1 MLVSGKIGAMNQQS
15 FDAPVKILVVDDH
28 PNTATTLA
36 RAIAQLG
43 SKVEVLSATS
53 GTEALERVKDKTADI
68 LITDMLMPGMTGLEL
83 IEKLQNR
90 LAGCPTFL
98 YLMTAYDVP
107 GLDAIAQSLKI
118 NEVIIKP
125 VHPERICQI
134 VNKAITSMK
143 NEIHSSQEPMKGRHN
158 EKII

>member
-1 MLVSGKIGAMNQQS
+1 MASGKIGAMNQQS

-53 GTEALERVKDKTADI
+53 GPEALERVKDKTADI

-90 LAGCPTFL
+90 PAGCPTFL

-107 GLDAIAQSLKI
+107 GLDAIARSLKI
-118 NEVIIKP
+118 NQVIIKP

-134 VNKAITSMK
+134 VNKAIHSMK
-143 NEIHSSQEPMKGRHN
+143 NESHV
-158 EKII
+158 